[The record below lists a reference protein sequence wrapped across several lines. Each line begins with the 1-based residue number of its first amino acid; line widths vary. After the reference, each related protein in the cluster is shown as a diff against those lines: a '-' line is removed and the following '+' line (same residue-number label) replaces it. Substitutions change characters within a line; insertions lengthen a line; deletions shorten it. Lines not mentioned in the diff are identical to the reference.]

1 MHYLYDGRSLLCGID
16 YCYPVSILAYPLEYG
31 WIWIPH
37 TDRPRCSNRK
47 CRSTRFLELSLSE
60 LNRYIEDLTAI
71 RDSYLATL
79 EEEEKVLFLIEDEDE
94 DCERLWAVT

>member
-1 MHYLYDGRSLLCGID
+1 
-16 YCYPVSILAYPLEYG
+16 
-31 WIWIPH
+31 
-37 TDRPRCSNRK
+37 
-47 CRSTRFLELSLSE
+47 